1 MVQAKGNGVIE
12 FLGDVLAW
20 FGNPDNW
27 IGPSGILNRLREHV
41 QLTAAATVAAAVLAI
56 PPALLLG
63 HRRLGGTFVVA
74 LVNIG
79 RAIPSFAIVVLFLP
93 ISIRLGLG
101 IGFWPTFLAL
111 LFLAVP
117 PMFANTYTGVAGVDP
132 DLVEASRGM
141 GMTDREVL
149 SQVELPMA
157 SPVILAAVRVATVQV
172 AATATLGALV
182 GWGGLGRFIVDGFSV
197 RDNVLVFAGAL
208 LVAGLAIFLEVLL
221 GWVERRVVPTTLQS
235 RAEVVESVVA

>member
-1 MVQAKGNGVIE
+1 MIE
-12 FLGDVLAW
+12 FLGEVLAW
-20 FGNPDNW
+20 FGDPDSW

-41 QLTAAATVAAAVLAI
+41 QLTAAATIAAALLAI
-56 PPALLLG
+56 PSALWLG

-74 LVNIG
+74 VVNIG

-93 ISIRLGLG
+93 ISIHLGLG

-141 GMTDREVL
+141 GMTGREVL
-149 SQVELPMA
+149 TKVELPMA
-157 SPVILAAVRVATVQV
+157 SPVILAAVRVTTVQV

-235 RAEVVESVVA
+235 RSDVVETVVA

>member
-1 MVQAKGNGVIE
+1 MIG
-12 FLGDVLAW
+12 FLGDVLSW
-20 FGNPDNW
+20 FGDPSNW
-27 IGPSGILNRLREHV
+27 IGPAGILNRLREHV
-41 QLTAAATVAAAVLAI
+41 QITVAATAVSAALAI
-56 PPALLLG
+56 APAVWLA
-63 HRRLGGTFVVA
+63 HRRIGGTFVVA
-74 LVNIG
+74 VVNIG

-117 PMFANTYTGVAGVDP
+117 PMFTNAYTGVAEVEA

-149 SQVELPMA
+149 TKVEIPMA
-157 SPVILAAVRVATVQV
+157 SPVILAAVRVAAVQV

-182 GWGGLGRFIVDGFSV
+182 GWGGLGRFIVDGFAV
-197 RDNVLVFAGAL
+197 QDNVTVFAGAV
-208 LVAGLAIFLEVLL
+208 LVAGLAIVTEVILAA
-221 GWVERRVVPTTLQS
+221 VERWIVPTTLRS
-235 RAEVVESVVA
+235 RAAEVETVAA

>member
-1 MVQAKGNGVIE
+1 MIE

-20 FGNPDNW
+20 FGDPANW
-27 IGPSGILNRLREHV
+27 TGPAGIPNRLREHV
-41 QLTAAATVAAAVLAI
+41 QLTAAATFTAALLAI
-56 PPALLLG
+56 PPALWLG

-74 LVNIG
+74 IVNIG

-93 ISIRLGLG
+93 LSIRLGLG

-117 PMFANTYTGVAGVDP
+117 PMFTNTYAGVSGVDP

-149 SQVELPMA
+149 MKVELPMA
-157 SPVILAAVRVATVQV
+157 SPVILAAIRVAAVQV

-182 GWGGLGRFIVDGFSV
+182 GWGGLGRFIVDGFATQ
-197 RDNVLVFAGAL
+197 DNVEVFAGAV

-221 GWVERRVVPTTLQS
+221 GWVERRVVPKTLQS
-235 RAEVVESVVA
+235 RAGAVETVAA

>member
-1 MVQAKGNGVIE
+1 VVQAKGNGVIE
-12 FLGDVLAW
+12 FLGEVLAW

-149 SQVELPMA
+149 TKVELPMA

-197 RDNVLVFAGAL
+197 RDNVLVFAGAI

-235 RAEVVESVVA
+235 RSDVVESVVA

>member
-1 MVQAKGNGVIE
+1 MIE
-12 FLGDVLAW
+12 FLGDVIVW
-20 FGNPDNW
+20 FGDPDNW

-41 QLTAAATVAAAVLAI
+41 QLTAAATIAAAVLAI
-56 PPALLLG
+56 PPALWFG

-74 LVNIG
+74 VVNIG

-117 PMFANTYTGVAGVDP
+117 PMFTNTYTGVAGVDP
-132 DLVEASRGM
+132 ELVEASRGM

-149 SQVELPMA
+149 TKVELPMA

-208 LVAGLAIFLEVLL
+208 LVAGLALFLEVLL

-235 RAEVVESVVA
+235 RSEVVESVVA

>member
-1 MVQAKGNGVIE
+1 MIE
-12 FLGDVLAW
+12 FLGEVLAW

-141 GMTDREVL
+141 GMTGREVL

-172 AATATLGALV
+172 AATATLGAL
-182 GWGGLGRFIVDGFSV
+182 
-197 RDNVLVFAGAL
+197 
-208 LVAGLAIFLEVLL
+208 
-221 GWVERRVVPTTLQS
+221 
-235 RAEVVESVVA
+235 